1 MRTLPNNL
9 DQNGPGRPLR
19 LERPGRRPRLGHA
32 GQSSRPPAGRHRSA
46 RAPWMSPG
54 RILAI
59 GVLAAIASLLIVY
72 QYQYRSLEAEV
83 AAHIYGVI
91 IPTLAA
97 SSAPVIWFGLGS
109 SRAFGLFIT
118 PDCSSSLLLA
128 PLSVLGIAL
137 MIPRRLPVRRVT
149 KALAVAATVMV
160 TGNML
165 RIGVIALAI
174 RIDGI
179 STGYRIGHLVVG
191 SVITIVCIVLGLG
204 LLARIV
210 TRHVGPP
217 PVAAGQQ

>member
-1 MRTLPNNL
+1 MRTVPNNL
-9 DQNGPGRPLR
+9 DQNGPR
-19 LERPGRRPRLGHA
+19 RPGWLPRR
-32 GQSSRPPAGRHRSA
+32 GQTGRRPPAGRHRSA

-54 RILAI
+54 RVIAI
-59 GVLAAIASLLIVY
+59 GLLAAIASSLIAY
-72 QYQYRSLEAEV
+72 QYQFRSFEAEV
-83 AAHIYGVI
+83 GAHLYGLI
-91 IPTLAA
+91 MPALAA
-97 SSAPVIWFGLGS
+97 SSAPVIWFGLGTS
-109 SRAFGLFIT
+109 HAFGLLIT

-137 MIPRRLPVRRVT
+137 MIPRRLPVRRVA
-149 KALAVAATVMV
+149 KALAVAAAVMV

-204 LLARIV
+204 LLARII

-217 PVAAGQQ
+217 SVAAGQQ